1 MPWVADGGLA
11 GRRLALGLGGW
22 GHRAPTHI
30 LLISGAT
37 SHRSQLETAWDHE
50 AYEGPAILLHE
61 AILGKHSVGVEET
74 RQQARKRRFASARVP
89 SDDDIPGSQLWQS

>member
-1 MPWVADGGLA
+1 MLCFGLQMEA
-11 GRRLALGLGGW
+11 LQVEDWALGLVVGSTG
-22 GHRAPTHI
+22 PPLTF
-30 LLISGAT
+30 ST
-37 SHRSQLETAWDHE
+37 SRVHQPKTAWDHE